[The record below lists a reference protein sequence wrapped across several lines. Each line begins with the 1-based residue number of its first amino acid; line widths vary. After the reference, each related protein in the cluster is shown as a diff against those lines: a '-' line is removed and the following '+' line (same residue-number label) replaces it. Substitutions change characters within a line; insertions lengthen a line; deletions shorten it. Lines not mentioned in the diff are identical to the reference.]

1 MTAISKDHNSPR
13 RRRVRAPASPV
24 TGAGGTW
31 VEQGSAFLALEA
43 ERIGGQKPAGSA
55 IAHRPRGKAREHF
68 DVVVVGG
75 GQAGLS
81 VGYHLARHGL
91 DFVIL
96 EAGGRIGDA
105 WRNRWDS
112 LRLFT
117 PARFDGLDGMPF
129 PAAAEEFPTKDE
141 MADYLEAYVSRF
153 SLPVRL
159 NAKVDSLTR
168 EGGRFVLSVGNQRFT
183 ADQVIVAAA
192 SYQEP
197 KIPEF
202 AARVDP
208 AILQLHSG
216 DYRNPSQLRQG
227 AVLLVGAG
235 NSGAEIAMD
244 IAARHKVLLSGRD
257 VGHIPFRISGF
268 LGRKL
273 LVTVVL
279 RGVYHHILTAGT
291 PAGRWARSR
300 FLSHSGPLIRQRPR
314 DLEKAGVERVPRV
327 TGVEDGLPRLQD
339 GRVVDVANIIWC
351 TGFHPA
357 LSWIKLPVLGEDGRP
372 RHDRGIVAD
381 QPGLYFVGLHFLY
394 SLSSTMIHGVGRD
407 ARRIADRAAA
417 FTRSNRAA

>member
-1 MTAISKDHNSPR
+1 MPR
-13 RRRVRAPASPV
+13 RKE
-24 TGAGGTW
+24 AG
-31 VEQGSAFLALEA
+31 
-43 ERIGGQKPAGSA
+43 
-55 IAHRPRGKAREHF
+55 HF
-68 DVVVVGG
+68 DIVVVGG

-117 PARFDGLDGMPF
+117 PARFDGLDGMAF
-129 PAAAEEFPTKDE
+129 PAPADEFPTKDE
-141 MADYLEAYVSRF
+141 MANYLEAYASRF

-202 AARVDP
+202 AAQIDP
-208 AILQLHSG
+208 AIRQLHST
-216 DYRNPSQLRQG
+216 DYRNPSQLREG
-227 AVLLVGAG
+227 DVLLVGAG

-244 IAARHKVLLSGRD
+244 IAADHKVLLSGRK

-273 LVTVVL
+273 LVKFVL
-279 RGVYHHILTAGT
+279 RGLFHRVLTVRT
-291 PAGRWARSR
+291 PIGRKARPYVI
-300 FLSHSGPLIRQRPR
+300 SHGGPLIRQRPR
-314 DLEKAGVERVPRV
+314 ELEKAGVERVPRV
-327 TGVEDGLPRLQD
+327 TGVKDGLPRLQD
-339 GRVVDVANIIWC
+339 GRIVEVANIIWC

-372 RHDRGIVAD
+372 RHDCGIAAD
-381 QPGLYFVGLHFLY
+381 QPGLYFVGLNFLY

-407 ARRIADRAAA
+407 AQRIADRAAA
-417 FTRSNRAA
+417 FTRSNIAA